1 MYTSFFGLNEKPFT
15 ITPDPRYLFMSE
27 RHGEGLAHLVYGVT
41 ESGGFIQLTGE
52 VGTGK
57 TTLVRTL
64 LGQIPAEVD
73 IALILNPQ
81 LTAIEFLTAICE
93 ELKIALPEDKGSA
106 KALVDALNHHLLDA
120 HARGRRTILL
130 IDEAQNLAEDV
141 LEQLRLLTNLE
152 TAKQKLLQIILIAQ
166 PELREKLAQNNL
178 RQLAQRVTGRYHLE
192 PLSRD
197 EADKY
202 IDHRL
207 RVAGAL
213 TEIFDSR
220 ARREVFRLSGGVPR
234 VMNVICD
241 RALLGAYSR
250 ETRTVNKRLVR
261 RAANEVSGQPLP
273 PAFMKFAVPI
283 ISVIGL
289 MVLGAAIWAMVDR
302 EPDASIA
309 AIPAAATTQPEAAT
323 AAAIEDSRPESIDA
337 EPGLEVQLGELES
350 TQGADSGI
358 AALLALW
365 GINYDPAVGPAC
377 AQAGA
382 QGFSCYFQRG
392 SWNGIRQLDRP
403 VVLTLT
409 DSQGQTHQPV
419 LVGLDD
425 DVAELSLG
433 GNRKTFPVDEVAD
446 LWFGQFLLIWRPPSG
461 TPVAISPGMQNENV
475 RWLRQ
480 SLATLDSNYQPQP
493 ADSDFFDDDL
503 QQQVMT
509 FQRQHRL
516 EADGLA
522 GQKTQIIINSL
533 LAVDGTPRLSIAQ

>member
-1 MYTSFFGLNEKPFT
+1 
-15 ITPDPRYLFMSE
+15 
-27 RHGEGLAHLVYGVT
+27 
-41 ESGGFIQLTGE
+41 
-52 VGTGK
+52 
-57 TTLVRTL
+57 
-64 LGQIPAEVD
+64 
-73 IALILNPQ
+73 
-81 LTAIEFLTAICE
+81 
-93 ELKIALPEDKGSA
+93 
-106 KALVDALNHHLLDA
+106 
-120 HARGRRTILL
+120 
-130 IDEAQNLAEDV
+130 
-141 LEQLRLLTNLE
+141 
-152 TAKQKLLQIILIAQ
+152 
-166 PELREKLAQNNL
+166 LAQNNL

-197 EADKY
+197 ESDKY

-213 TEIFDSR
+213 TEIFDPR

-250 ETRTVNKRLVR
+250 ESRTVNKRLVR

-289 MVLGAAIWAMVDR
+289 MVLGAAMWAMFDR
-302 EPDASIA
+302 EPDAAMS
-309 AIPAAATTQPEAAT
+309 AIPAPVTTGPAEAASVT
-323 AAAIEDSRPESIDA
+323 NEDPQPESINA
-337 EPGLEVQLGELES
+337 QPGLEAQLGELDS
-350 TQGADSGI
+350 GQGADTGI
-358 AALLALW
+358 AALLSLW
-365 GINYDPAVGPAC
+365 GIDYDPAAGSAC
-377 AQAGA
+377 SQAGA

-409 DSQGQTHQPV
+409 DSQGQTHQPL
-419 LVGLDD
+419 LVSLDD

-433 GNRKTFPVDEVAD
+433 GTPMTFPVDEVSD
-446 LWFGQFLLIWRPPSG
+446 LWFGQFLLIWRPPGG

-480 SLATLDSNYQPQP
+480 SLAALDSNYQPQP
-493 ADSDFFDDDL
+493 ADSDVFDDAL
-503 QQQVMT
+503 QQQLIA

-533 LAVDGTPRLSIAQ
+533 LAVAGTPRLSAAR